1 MKPHKHMRRHFD
13 KGNPNTVQSYKAMC
27 KILHEDEEEKKK
39 KDLQKER
46 WKCYFSYKT
55 QGNKFIIKEIYPDPV
70 VKKNEKMFFEK
81 EKEREIENSINKL
94 LIHKEYREYLLPILL
109 YLLKEENNVIESKI
123 GFAVMCGFF
132 SNRIKGKI
140 KIGEYIQYKI
150 TKQEELLYKKYS
162 NTKMVKNNY
171 YDYLRY
177 IKSGVYGT
185 IERALTALQNLS
197 VLEYS
202 IVNVGIT
209 TEDNIPYREELS
221 TGENQQYEE
230 LNNQALDEVLN
241 EYNEKAKKKKKK
253 IQEKDLVIYPKL
265 LEKYYSILESLI
277 KTNMGYDMVVE
288 YYKIKLTDLNNRIS
302 DEINTIKNKKDF
314 RGFKEKLNKRYSSNL
329 QTNALKKYIKEI
341 EHIENLNEVENY
353 EESKQYE
360 KIKYYNK
367 IEIIDQLVSFEPI
380 FDAVD
385 LSVYETPEYTIPEE
399 DVNKTAS
406 EIFDEFNI
414 RI

>member
-13 KGNPNTVQSYKAMC
+13 KGNPNIVPSYKAMC
-27 KILHEDEEEKKK
+27 KILHENEEEKKK
-39 KDLQKER
+39 RELQKER

-70 VKKNEKMFFEK
+70 VNKNEKMFFEK

-109 YLLKEENNVIESKI
+109 YLLKEKNTVIESKI
-123 GFAVMCGFF
+123 GFSVMCGFF
-132 SNRIKGKI
+132 RDSIRGKM

-162 NTKMVKNNY
+162 NAKMVKNNY

-202 IVNVGIT
+202 IVNVGIII
-209 TEDNIPYREELS
+209 EDDIPYREELS
-221 TGENQQYEE
+221 DAENQQYNE

-241 EYNEKAKKKKKK
+241 EYNEKVKKKKKK

-277 KTNMGYDMVVE
+277 KTNMGYNIVVE

-302 DEINTIKNKKDF
+302 DEINTIKNEEDF
-314 RGFKEKLNKRYSSNL
+314 RDFK
-329 QTNALKKYIKEI
+329 TNY
-341 EHIENLNEVENY
+341 
-353 EESKQYE
+353 
-360 KIKYYNK
+360 
-367 IEIIDQLVSFEPI
+367 
-380 FDAVD
+380 
-385 LSVYETPEYTIPEE
+385 
-399 DVNKTAS
+399 
-406 EIFDEFNI
+406 
-414 RI
+414 